1 MDSPWVAALIS
12 VAIVSLASL
21 AGTVAFLLG
30 TGVLRRIVFWLVSFA
45 AGTLLGGVF
54 LHLLPEA
61 VEQNGMSLKVSIS
74 VCAGILLFFLL
85 EKFLAW
91 RHCHLPSTHEHPH
104 RLSTMNLVG
113 DALHNLLDGL
123 IIGATYMA
131 DFKLG
136 FATAVAVLLH
146 EIPQEIA
153 DMGVL
158 LYSGMSRRKAVLFNG
173 LTACAAF
180 LGAAAALLLGPGL
193 GENLRE
199 VLVPLTAGAFIYI
212 AGSDLIPELH
222 KETSTPA
229 AMGQFALFAGG
240 LALMFGLRFLPFA
253 H

>member
-1 MDSPWVAALIS
+1 MESPWAATLIS
-12 VAIVSLASL
+12 VAVVSLASL
-21 AGTVAFLLG
+21 AGVVTFVLG
-30 TGVLRRIVFWLVSFA
+30 AGPLRRIVFWLVSFA

-61 VEQNGMSLKVSIS
+61 VERDGMSMTVSLSI
-74 VCAGILLFFLL
+74 CGGILLFFLL

-113 DALHNLLDGL
+113 DGLHNLLDGL
-123 IIGATYMA
+123 IIGAAYVA

-136 FATAVAVLLH
+136 LATTVAVLLH

-158 LYSGMSRRKAVLFNG
+158 LYSGMSRRKAILFNG

-180 LGAAAALLLGPGL
+180 VGAIVAVALGPAL
-193 GENLRE
+193 GDHLRE
-199 VLVPLTAGAFIYI
+199 VLLPLTAGAFIYI

-229 AMGQFALFAGG
+229 AMGQFVLFAGG
-240 LALMFGLRFLPFA
+240 LALMLGLRFLPFA

>member
-1 MDSPWVAALIS
+1 MESPWAAALVS
-12 VAIVSLASL
+12 VAVVSLASL
-21 AGTVAFLLG
+21 AGAVTFVLG
-30 TGVLRRIVFWLVSFA
+30 TAALRRVVFWLVSFA

-61 VEQNGMSLKVSIS
+61 VERDGMTLKVSVSI
-74 VCAGILLFFLL
+74 CAGILLFFLL

-113 DALHNLLDGL
+113 DGLHNLLDGL
-123 IIGATYMA
+123 IIGAAYVA

-136 FATAVAVLLH
+136 LATTVAVLLH

-158 LYSGMSRRKAVLFNG
+158 LYSGMPRRKAVFFNG

-180 LGAAAALLLGPGL
+180 LGAAAALALGPGL

-199 VLVPLTAGAFIYI
+199 VLLPLTAGAFIYI

-222 KETSTPA
+222 KETSPPA
-229 AMGQFALFAGG
+229 AIGQFVLFAGG
-240 LALMFGLRFLPFA
+240 LALMLGLRALPFS